1 MNQII
6 YAKSIKISVNRS
18 IKYCLIVIISLLL
31 SCTTKVPDCNVS
43 NSEPIISPDYA
54 GITLPPNIA
63 PLNFTINEKADQ
75 YLVKF
80 DSRKG
85 SSFIIDSD
93 DGQVIIPIRKW
104 HKLLNSCK
112 GSDIFMDV
120 FARKRD
126 QWLKFK
132 TITNH
137 VSEDSIDNHLVYRL
151 ISPGFELWHKMGI
164 YQRNLENFD
173 EDPIMISDMSD
184 NSCMN
189 CHSFCKNSSNTM
201 LFHMRGKL
209 SGTII
214 RRNGK
219 TTLVNTKTDQTI
231 SPAVYPAW
239 HPNGRY
245 IAFSVNQIVQ
255 SFHAVPDKKIEVI
268 DTLSDLILFDAEK
281 NIILKSK
288 KIATKTSFE
297 TFPCWSP
304 DGNYLY
310 YCNAKALSF
319 RNYNQIRYDLMKI
332 AFNPA
337 TTQFGAIDTVVSS
350 SRTGLSVSFPRISP
364 DGKYLMFCMSK
375 YGNFSIWHKGS
386 DLYLL
391 NLESKEITKPDLN
404 SDQSESYHQWSSTG
418 RWIVFSSRRTNG
430 LFTRLY
436 FSHFNKDGKA
446 QKPFILPQKQPDFYE
461 GFMKSFNIPELVTSK
476 VALDSRELYDIA
488 RSKPVN
494 VTVQNIN

>member
-1 MNQII
+1 M
-6 YAKSIKISVNRS
+6 
-18 IKYCLIVIISLLL
+18 
-31 SCTTKVPDCNVS
+31 
-43 NSEPIISPDYA
+43 
-54 GITLPPNIA
+54 
-63 PLNFTINEKADQ
+63 
-75 YLVKF
+75 
-80 DSRKG
+80 
-85 SSFIIDSD
+85 
-93 DGQVIIPIRKW
+93 
-104 HKLLNSCK
+104 
-112 GSDIFMDV
+112 
-120 FARKRD
+120 
-126 QWLKFK
+126 
-132 TITNH
+132 
-137 VSEDSIDNHLVYRL
+137 
-151 ISPGFELWHKMGI
+151 
-164 YQRNLENFD
+164 
-173 EDPIMISDMSD
+173 
-184 NSCMN
+184 
-189 CHSFCKNSSNTM
+189 
-201 LFHMRGKL
+201 FHMRGKL
-209 SGTII
+209 SGTVI

-255 SFHAVPDKKIEVI
+255 SFHAVADKKIEVM

-304 DGNYLY
+304 DGNFLY

-337 TTQFGAIDTVVSS
+337 TAQFGAIDTVVSS

-364 DGKYLMFCMSK
+364 DGKYLMFCMSN
-375 YGNFSIWHKGS
+375 YGNFTIWHKES

-391 NLESKEITKPDLN
+391 NLESKEITKPDIN

-418 RWIVFSSRRTNG
+418 RWIVFSSRRING
-430 LFTRLY
+430 LYTRLY
-436 FSHFNKDGKA
+436 FSHFDKDGNA
-446 QKPFILPQKQPDFYE
+446 QKPFILPQEQPDFYE
-461 GFMKSFNIPELVTSK
+461 GFMKSYNVPELVTSK
-476 VALDSRELYDIA
+476 VDLDPRELYEIV

-494 VTVQNIN
+494 VKVEDIN